1 MNRKSLKMVV
11 FFILAMIMS
20 CDEPETVVTNIVH
33 PDGSVTR
40 KIEMKNM
47 ENKFKVCQVPF
58 DNTWIVRDSLEIDE
72 KGDTTWVKR
81 AEKLFKDVN
90 EINNC
95 YLADTGINKAAS
107 RKAEFR
113 KKFRWFNTEYR
124 FTEIVDK
131 KMIYGYP
138 VSDYL
143 NPEELSWFYAPANVM
158 DEKKQGSDSL
168 KFKALNDTVSKKT
181 DKWFM
186 KDLVSEWIG
195 TFSKLAERKAGNDM
209 SFEALKAREDE
220 FVKIAEGSDE
230 KFDSLWT
237 NGILLREFIGEANAL
252 KYKVEADSAI
262 EIVTENVFFD
272 FKDYTHRIIMPGKVI
287 GTNGFIDS
295 TNILMWP
302 VKSDYFLTQQYEMW
316 AESKTPNKWA
326 WVLSGAFLL
335 FVITG
340 ILYRMIKKG

>member
-1 MNRKSLKMVV
+1 MKRKSLKIVV
-11 FFILAMIMS
+11 TFILAMIMS

-40 KIEMKNM
+40 KIEMKNT
-47 ENKFKVCQVPF
+47 ENKFKVSQVPF
-58 DNTWIVRDSLEIDE
+58 DRTWIVKDSIEIDK

-81 AEKLFKDVN
+81 AEKLFKNVN
-90 EINNC
+90 EINSC

-107 RKAEFR
+107 RKAEFS

-124 FTEIVDK
+124 FAEKIDK

-138 VSDYL
+138 VSDFL
-143 NPEELSWFYAPANVM
+143 NPEELSWFYAPARVT
-158 DEKKQGSDSL
+158 DEKKEGPDSL
-168 KFKALNDTVSKKT
+168 KFRALNDTVSKKT
-181 DKWFM
+181 DKWAF
-186 KDLVSEWIG
+186 KDMVSEWIG
-195 TFSKLAERKAGNDM
+195 TFSKLAERKVEKDM

-220 FVKIAEGSDE
+220 FVKILEGSGN
-230 KFDSLWT
+230 KIDSLWT

-252 KYKVEADSAI
+252 KYKAESDSAI
-262 EIVTENVFFD
+262 KIVAENVFFD
-272 FKDYTHRIIMPGKVI
+272 FKEYTHRIIMPGKVI
-287 GTNGFIDS
+287 GTNGFMDS

-316 AESKTPNKWA
+316 AESKIPNPWA
-326 WVLSGAFLL
+326 WIVSGAFLL
-335 FVITG
+335 FVTTG